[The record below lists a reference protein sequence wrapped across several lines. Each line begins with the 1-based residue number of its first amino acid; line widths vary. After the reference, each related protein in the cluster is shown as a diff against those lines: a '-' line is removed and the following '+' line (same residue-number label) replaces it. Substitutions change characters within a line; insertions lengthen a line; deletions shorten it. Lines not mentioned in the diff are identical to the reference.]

1 MENDRLFFPHEEGDD
16 WEERY
21 EELLFEDK
29 QFFTT
34 RVIVPKVFRARLEKI
49 KKREAAFRRLSG
61 IIPREPLPKSECQIA
76 TTEYLKSIYLSFQK
90 DKAVLFQQLYLAQ
103 ECATVVFLIEKLLEY
118 FLRYATNWKLST
130 LNDTNE
136 ILLSKELDPSELYSA
151 LSAFDQAG
159 GESVNEIETLFFEG
173 KNQLLTEAKR
183 LSLLLQNEME

>member
-1 MENDRLFFPHEEGDD
+1 MENDRLFFPYEENDD

-49 KKREAAFRRLSG
+49 KKREAAFRRMSG
-61 IIPREPLPKSECQIA
+61 IAQSESLPKIEFETFSAEN
-76 TTEYLKSIYLSFQK
+76 LKSIYLSFQK
-90 DKAVLFQQLYLAQ
+90 DKAVLFQQLYKAQ
-103 ECATVVFLIEKLLEY
+103 ECATVVFLIEKLLEH
-118 FLRYATNWKLST
+118 FLRYAANWKLST
-130 LNDTNE
+130 LNDANE
-136 ILLSKELDPSELYSA
+136 ILLSKELDPSELYAA
-151 LSAFDQAG
+151 LNAFDQAG

-183 LSLLLQNEME
+183 LSLLLQNEMK